1 MVEKCR
7 AFAPGNISCVF
18 KIVHNPDPTRMHSL
32 GMGFTVREGV
42 VATVSLDGGS
52 TEVEFNGE
60 AVAFPTV
67 SAVVEKLTPQAVR
80 VQLESPLPLSCGFGL
95 SGASALATAY
105 AVNSLLQVERDEEQL
120 AMIAHVAEVE
130 NLTGLGD
137 VCAQY
142 HGGCLVKLREGHP
155 LAAESLPVGEQP
167 IYYRYFSPIQTREVL
182 RDSRRKEQINR
193 AADRA
198 LADIKNDLKAG
209 EIDFV
214 SCIKISKLFALESR
228 LLKDQRV
235 QQIIR
240 QVEDAGGVAS
250 MIMLGNAVFSNRPF
264 TAAQETRL
272 LQHSVRLI

>member
-1 MVEKCR
+1 MVEKSR

-18 KIVHNPDPTRMHSL
+18 KIIANPDPTRMHSL

-42 VATVSLDGGS
+42 VATVSLDS
-52 TEVEFNGE
+52 DTKVEFNGE
-60 AVAFPTV
+60 EAAFPTV
-67 SAVVEKLTPQAVR
+67 SAVVEKLTTQSVR
-80 VQLESPLPLSCGFGL
+80 VELESPLPLSCGFGL

-105 AVNSLLQVERDEEQL
+105 AVDSLLGLERDEEQL

-155 LAAESLPVGEQP
+155 LAAELLPVGEQP
-167 IYYRYFSPIQTREVL
+167 IFYRYFSPIHTREVL
-182 RDSRRKEQINR
+182 RDSRRKEQINK

-198 LADIKNDLKAG
+198 LTDIQNNLKTDK
-209 EIDFV
+209 IDFA
-214 SCIKISKLFALESR
+214 SCIKISKLFAIDSH

-235 QQIIR
+235 RQIIQ
-240 QVEDAGGVAS
+240 QVEDARGVAS
-250 MIMLGNAVFSNRPF
+250 MIMLGNAVFSTRPF
-264 TAAQETRL
+264 EAAQETRL
-272 LQHSVRLI
+272 LQHRVRLL

>member
-1 MVEKCR
+1 MVEKSS
-7 AFAPGNISCVF
+7 AFAPGNISSVF
-18 KIVHNPDPTRMHSL
+18 KIIPNPDPTRMHSL

-42 VATVSLDGGS
+42 VATVSPDSS
-52 TEVEFNGE
+52 TKVEFNGE
-60 AVAFPTV
+60 AAVFPTV
-67 SAVVEKLTPQAVR
+67 SAVVEKLTTQSVR
-80 VQLESPLPLSCGFGL
+80 VELDSPLPLSCGFGL

-105 AVNSLLQVERDEEQL
+105 AVNSLLELERDEEQL

-142 HGGCLVKLREGHP
+142 HGGCLVKIREGHP
-155 LAAESLPVGEQP
+155 LAAEPLPVGEQP
-167 IYYRYFSPIQTREVL
+167 IFYRYFSPIHTREVL

-198 LADIKNDLKAG
+198 LADIQNNLKAG
-209 EIDFV
+209 EIDFA
-214 SCIKISKLFALESR
+214 SYIKTSKLFAVESH

-235 QQIIR
+235 QQIIQ
-240 QVEDAGGVAS
+240 QVEDARGAAS
-250 MIMLGNAVFSNRPF
+250 MIMLGNAVFSTRPF

-272 LQHSVRLI
+272 LYHRVRLL